1 MRVRTDLGF
10 IHLVK
15 HVPEVCEWH
24 STLGQ
29 YSGGP
34 AMGDDALV
42 DKRESH
48 EQCRDETLIKNIS
61 IELRNVVGT
70 LRRGKALS
78 DG

>member
-1 MRVRTDLGF
+1 
-10 IHLVK
+10 
-15 HVPEVCEWH
+15 
-24 STLGQ
+24 
-29 YSGGP
+29 
-34 AMGDDALV
+34 MGDDALV